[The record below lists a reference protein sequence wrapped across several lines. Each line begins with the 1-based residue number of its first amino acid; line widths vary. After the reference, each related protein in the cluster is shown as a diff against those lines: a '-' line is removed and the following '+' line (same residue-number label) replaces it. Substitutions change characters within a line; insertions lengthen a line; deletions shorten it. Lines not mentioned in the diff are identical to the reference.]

1 MVAKVKSQVFV
12 GTYGDITKMNTIG
25 AKTLRINFINGG
37 VIGAGDTR
45 GYEAAYLVLEHPE
58 FKVPIIPVGEFG
70 TSTLL
75 DISDFMGTN
84 HVEFEKYINKRLK

>member
-1 MVAKVKSQVFV
+1 MAKVKSQVFV

-25 AKTLRINFINGG
+25 AKTLRINFTNGG
-37 VIGAGDTR
+37 VIECDER
-45 GYEAAYLVLEHPE
+45 NAYLVLEHPE

-70 TSTLL
+70 TPMLL